1 MARGPLFEWNG
12 HEYAFEEKGPD
23 WYWAVGIIAG
33 AGIIASILF
42 SNIILALVILAAAG
56 TLALQAAKHPREHYF
71 AITERGV
78 VIDNNLYRYENMMH
92 FSVLEYADETMP
104 PSLSIKTRNFLSP
117 HILIPIVDHDPV
129 EIYEFFVQ
137 HIPEGSHDESFF
149 DRLIEMIKF

>member
-12 HEYAFEEKGPD
+12 HEYAFEEKGSD
-23 WYWAVGIIAG
+23 WYWALGIIAF
-33 AGIIASILF
+33 AAIVAAFLF
-42 SNIILALVILAAAG
+42 SNIILALVIAAAAT

-78 VIDNNLYRYENMMH
+78 VIDKNLYRYEDMMS
-92 FSVLEYADETMP
+92 FSVLEYVDETMP
-104 PSLSIKTRNFLSP
+104 PSLSIKTRNLLSP

-137 HIPEGSHDESFF
+137 HIPEGAHDESFF
-149 DRLIEMIKF
+149 DRLIEMVRF